1 MIRCLPLLAVPA
13 LIFAQPAAAQDQEP
27 TVEAVQASLDK
38 FDYGQMRVEIVV
50 SRDDGKKAWLV
61 SRQATGSK
69 MLRRCV
75 TEFATPKVLLIANTK
90 PTKTYVLDW
99 SEVTKVSSSDLYEMD
114 LEHRDTALRTKF
126 RFNLTGLAPAF
137 SEAFEFLRKQC
148 SR

>member
-1 MIRCLPLLAVPA
+1 
-13 LIFAQPAAAQDQEP
+13 
-27 TVEAVQASLDK
+27 
-38 FDYGQMRVEIVV
+38 MRVEIFV

-61 SRQATGSK
+61 NRQATGSK

-75 TEFATPKVLLIANTK
+75 TEFTTPKVLLIANTK
-90 PTKTYVLDW
+90 PTATYVLDW

-137 SEAFEFLRKQC
+137 SEAFEFLRKRC
-148 SR
+148 GR

>member
-13 LIFAQPAAAQDQEP
+13 LLLALPVAAQDQEP

-38 FDYGQMRVEIVV
+38 FDYAQMRVEIVV
-50 SRDDGKKAWLV
+50 SQDDVKKTWLI

-75 TEFATPKVLLIANTK
+75 TEFTTPTVLLIANTK

-99 SEVTKVSSSDLYEMD
+99 SEVTKVSASDLYEME

-148 SR
+148 AR

>member
-38 FDYGQMRVEIVV
+38 FDYGQMRVEIFV

-61 SRQATGSK
+61 NRQATGSK
-69 MLRRCV
+69 MLQRCV
-75 TEFATPKVLLIANTK
+75 TEFTTPKVLLIANTK
-90 PTKTYVLDW
+90 PTATYVLDW

-148 SR
+148 TR

>member
-1 MIRCLPLLAVPA
+1 MIRCMPLLAVPA
-13 LIFAQPAAAQDQEP
+13 FLFTLPVAAQDQEP

-38 FDYGQMRVEIVV
+38 FDYAQMRVEIVV
-50 SRDDGKKAWLV
+50 SRDDVKKTWLI

-69 MLRRCV
+69 TLRRCV
-75 TEFATPKVLLIANTK
+75 TEFTTPTVLLIANTK

-99 SEVTKVSSSDLYEMD
+99 SEVTKVSSSDLYELD

-137 SEAFEFLRKQC
+137 EQTFEFLRKQC
-148 SR
+148 AR